1 MPRDYYEI
9 LGVKRTAT
17 PDEIKS
23 AHRRLVRKYHPD
35 ANKHD
40 TTAEHK
46 FREVQEAFETL
57 SNPEKRR
64 NYDTFGHAGPGAG
77 MPPGGDYTGHGYPHG
92 DPFNEP
98 GDFDFSEF
106 DPREYQ
112 GQGGFSDIFGQL
124 FGDKGAFG
132 RGRRPRTSSH
142 DLGEI
147 EYPVTL
153 SFEQAA
159 RGTTLPVQINRGNR
173 TETIEVKVPSGVK
186 TGSRIRL
193 KGRGGRG
200 PEGPSDL
207 FIIVNVTDHPYFRRE
222 GNDILLDVP
231 LSIYE
236 AMIGTELSVPTLEG
250 PETIKIPSGVNSG
263 TKIRIKGRG
272 VKRGSEQGDQF
283 VVVKIVVPKMLSAED
298 KFLLDEIARR
308 HPINARADVKW

>member
-17 PDEIKS
+17 ADEIKS
-23 AHRRLVRKYHPD
+23 AHRKLVRKYHPD
-35 ANKHD
+35 ANKND
-40 TTAEHK
+40 PTAELK

-57 SNPEKRR
+57 SNPDRR
-64 NYDTFGHAGPGAG
+64 KNYDTFGHAGPGMG
-77 MPPGGDYTGHGYPHG
+77 MPPGGDYSGHGYPHG

-124 FGDKGAFG
+124 FGERGAFG
-132 RGRRPRTSSH
+132 RGRRPRTAS
-142 DLGEI
+142 DNLGEI

-153 SFEQAA
+153 TFDQAV

-207 FIIVNVTDHPYFRRE
+207 FIIVNVKDHDYFRRE
-222 GNDILLDVP
+222 GNDILLDLP
-231 LSIYE
+231 LSMYE
-236 AMIGTELSVPTLEG
+236 AVSGIELRVPTLEG
-250 PETIKIPSGVNSG
+250 PETIKIPPGVNSG

-283 VVVKIVVPKMLSAED
+283 VVVKIVVPKSLSVED
-298 KFLLDEIARR
+298 RQLLEEIARR
-308 HPINARADVKW
+308 NPINARGDVKW